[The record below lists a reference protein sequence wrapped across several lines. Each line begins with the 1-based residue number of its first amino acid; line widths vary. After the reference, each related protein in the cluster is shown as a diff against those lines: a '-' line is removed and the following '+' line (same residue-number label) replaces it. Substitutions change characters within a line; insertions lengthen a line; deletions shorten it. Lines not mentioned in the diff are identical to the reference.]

1 MCEIDV
7 SSSDMCLQV
16 TWMRTAVALVV
27 WNLCKNSVLPKVR
40 CSTALSG
47 PFRSGGLPAGG
58 SGSTASLGMRF
69 RTGSNLAALV
79 FSRSCRQLDSFAS
92 TPGGGFWILHL
103 ASPGHRSDPGGRSAR
118 VVVTG
123 SPAFHGGKDKGTS
136 SGVPEQVRV
145 CETPEEIVIEIEIV
159 CTNGHTATSIGQV

>member
-1 MCEIDV
+1 MDANCSCFSCMEP
-7 SSSDMCLQV
+7 LQKLRAAQGP
-16 TWMRTAVALVV
+16 MFHSAFRTV
-27 WNLCKNSVLPKVR
+27 PKR
-40 CSTALSG
+40 WFA
-47 PFRSGGLPAGG
+47 RR
-58 SGSTASLGMRF
+58 RF
-69 RTGSNLAALV
+69 R
-79 FSRSCRQLDSFAS
+79 LDSFAWHAVQNWIEPRRFGLLKKLS
-92 TPGGGFWILHL
+92 PARQLRLHHGGGFWILHL